1 MQRCL
6 YLLCGK
12 EGKSIYWM
20 IVCQESQVSSVKGGD
35 GGVGGADGGVG
46 GADQE
51 VVDRDGYECSRRIA
65 G

>member
-1 MQRCL
+1 
-6 YLLCGK
+6 
-12 EGKSIYWM
+12 M

>member
-35 GGVGGADGGVG
+35 GGVGGAD
-46 GADQE
+46 QE